1 MYAMF
6 QIRSLMLASFKVRL
20 CVIVLSVTVCTAGYI
35 RMFVYFV
42 GLKFSWI
49 LLVSYPR

>member
-6 QIRSLMLASFKVRL
+6 QIRSLMLASFKVRV
-20 CVIVLSVTVCTAGYI
+20 CVIVLSVTVCTVGLY
-35 RMFVYFV
+35 MFVYFV
-42 GLKFSWI
+42 GLKFLWI